1 MDTMARTLNVAT
13 HAVRRDEILDV
24 AEGLIRAR
32 GYDGM
37 SIQDVQ
43 DALGVSRGAIY
54 HYFRSKEAILGA
66 VIERMSAVG
75 MAVIQ
80 PIVDDP
86 TLGAG
91 DKLQAVFS
99 TAGAWKAE
107 RSDLLMAVLRSW
119 YSPGNDLVRTRA
131 AAFAYSE
138 FQPLIARIIR
148 QGKAEGVMDPGSPDH
163 AATVITALFTGSGD
177 TIFQLLLDRIDG
189 RIPFEQVQ
197 GFMHA
202 YAEAIERILGLPPGS
217 FVLIDDASLHTW
229 LA

>member
-1 MDTMARTLNVAT
+1 MARTLNAAT

-24 AEGLIRAR
+24 AEGLIRTR

-54 HYFRSKEAILGA
+54 HYFRSKEAILEA
-66 VIERMSAVG
+66 VIARMTVVG
-75 MAVIQ
+75 MSVID
-80 PIVDDP
+80 PIADDAS
-86 TLGAG
+86 LGAAE
-91 DKLQAVFS
+91 KLQAVFA

-107 RSDLLMAVLRSW
+107 RSDLLLAVLRSW
-119 YSPGNDLVRTRA
+119 YSPGNDLVRSRA
-131 AAFAYSE
+131 AAAAYAG
-138 FQPLIARIIR
+138 FQPLIAGIIR

-177 TIFQLLLDRIDG
+177 TIFGLLLDRLDG
-189 RIPFEQVQ
+189 RIPFEEVG

-202 YAEAIERILGLPPGS
+202 YSEAIERILGLPPGS

-229 LA
+229 FA